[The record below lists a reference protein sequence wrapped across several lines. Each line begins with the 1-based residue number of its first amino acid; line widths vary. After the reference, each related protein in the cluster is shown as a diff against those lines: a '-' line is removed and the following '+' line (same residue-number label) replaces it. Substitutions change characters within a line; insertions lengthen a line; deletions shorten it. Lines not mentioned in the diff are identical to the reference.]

1 MIIRLPWI
9 SPIDTLNLAED
20 FEDQVKESFK
30 EFTKERSTDYTWIDK
45 MMYISRLPL
54 IFRNT
59 TNLSDRTI
67 AKGEVKD
74 LIHERLDYEL
84 EEEDDVIDR
93 DDVYSFDFMC
103 DCFTYGMR
111 YMRPLHEYEP
121 YSSSKNEETE
131 KVMFRIMK
139 IVMDWEP
146 ETKG

>member
-1 MIIRLPWI
+1 MIIKLPWVN
-9 SPIDTLNLAED
+9 PIDTLNLPED

-30 EFTKERSTDYTWIDK
+30 KYTKGTSTDYTWIDK
-45 MMYISRLPL
+45 MTYISHLPL
-54 IFRNT
+54 IFRNM
-59 TNLSDRTI
+59 TNLSELTI
-67 AKGEVKD
+67 AEGEVED

-93 DDVYSFDFMC
+93 DDIYSFEFMC
-103 DCFTYGMR
+103 DCFAYGMR

-121 YSSSKNEETE
+121 FSSSKNEETE
-131 KVMFRIMK
+131 KAMFRIMQ